1 MFKRKDPNPPEPPAP
16 ARDSTSRAMFSRS
29 INVNPLGKNTAE
41 VRVMVP
47 EELQQALQA
56 LAVLRNTNLSDYV
69 RDVLMEHAYGKL
81 GMARLKLDGKNMEG

>member
-1 MFKRKDPNPPEPPAP
+1 MFKRKDPSPPDLSVSSSSHMNGT
-16 ARDSTSRAMFSRS
+16 RFSRS

>member
-1 MFKRKDPNPPEPPAP
+1 MFTRKVPNPPAPPA
-16 ARDSTSRAMFSRS
+16 ASTTRKALYSRS
-29 INVNPLGKNTAE
+29 VNVNPLGKSTAE

-81 GMARLKLDGKNMEG
+81 GMARLKVDGKNMEG